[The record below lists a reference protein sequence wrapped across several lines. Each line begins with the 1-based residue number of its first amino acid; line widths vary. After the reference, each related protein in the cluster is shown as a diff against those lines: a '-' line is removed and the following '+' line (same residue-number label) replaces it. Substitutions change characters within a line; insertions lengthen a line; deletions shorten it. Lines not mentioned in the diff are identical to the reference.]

1 VISFVDYRLSAPR
14 DARLRL
20 ASEKSRQRPL
30 LDRTHWPPLK
40 ASVEAGAFI
49 LPGLGVRA
57 LAASVQH
64 VDPVSEMRPGFHFAR
79 TFDTSSLAS

>member
-1 VISFVDYRLSAPR
+1 MISFVDYRLGAPR

-57 LAASVQH
+57 LAASGH
-64 VDPVSEMRPGFHFAR
+64 AAAAPASSEMNSRRF
-79 TFDTSSLAS
+79 S